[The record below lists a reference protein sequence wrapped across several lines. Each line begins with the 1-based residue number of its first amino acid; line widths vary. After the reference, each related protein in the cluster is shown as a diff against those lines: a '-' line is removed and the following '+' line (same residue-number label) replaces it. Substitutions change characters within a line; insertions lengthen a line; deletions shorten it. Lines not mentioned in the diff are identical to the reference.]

1 MSRKKSDILEPRPG
15 GHSAWWDS
23 LKSNAPLPLVLLL
36 LIPLGRFVEGP
47 LGAYNQRIV
56 MLVGVNI
63 ILAVSLQLI
72 NGFSGQF
79 SLGHAG
85 FMAVG
90 AYLAAYPALNY
101 SERYAN
107 AGAPLWFFVSLG
119 VVALLVGGTVYGM
132 FFLVRLSRKIHST
145 LPAIAI
151 LLLFAWLLAD
161 VSIESGPRRGAW
173 WLVWSRAFEL
183 IGAMFNA
190 MMTSGVPV
198 ATKLSASIPELAR
211 APICFLIVIIGAGC
225 CAAATG
231 FIIGLPALRLRG

>member
-56 MLVGVNI
+56 MLIGFNI
-63 ILAVSLQLI
+63 VLAVSLQLI

-90 AYLAAYPALNY
+90 AYMAAYPALNH
-101 SERYAN
+101 SQRLTNPAES
-107 AGAPLWFFVSLG
+107 LLFFL
-119 VVALLVGGTVYGM
+119 ALLVV
-132 FFLVRLSRKIHST
+132 S
-145 LPAIAI
+145 AIAAAVLYGLF
-151 LLLFAWLLAD
+151 LLLRLTRRFHPALPPVLLMAILAWMVAD
-161 VSIESGPRRGAW
+161 VSNASKHDVPPAYFVWTKGIALLQDSFGWIIERGAPVASRISGTLPDAIQKPLTY
-173 WLVWSRAFEL
+173 LVLL
-183 IGAMFNA
+183 IG
-190 MMTSGVPV
+190 G
-198 ATKLSASIPELAR
+198 
-211 APICFLIVIIGAGC
+211 GC
-225 CAAATG
+225 VAAA
-231 FIIGLPALRLRG
+231 